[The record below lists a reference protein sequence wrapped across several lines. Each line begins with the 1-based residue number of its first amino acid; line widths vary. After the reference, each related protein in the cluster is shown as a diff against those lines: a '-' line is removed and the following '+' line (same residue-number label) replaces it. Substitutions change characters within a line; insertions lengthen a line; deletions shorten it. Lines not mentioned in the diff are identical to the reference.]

1 MQRGQFSSTLTFVL
15 AAAGSAVGLG
25 NIWGF
30 PTNAAEN
37 GGAAFLLMYLI
48 LAFLLAYPALM
59 AELIIGRHTRA
70 NMVMAL
76 DAVSTGNSAK
86 KLGRLTGYA
95 GMITASLILS
105 FYGIVAGWM
114 LGSMAQPV
122 TTILGLDSLGQ
133 WLTEFGTARNITL
146 TAIFML
152 LTGLIINA
160 GVEQGIEKWSRRLM
174 PSLIILLLALIA
186 YVLTREG
193 AIEGLRHYLV
203 PDFSQLTDPDLL
215 VSALGQAFFSMS
227 LGVGTMLIY
236 GSYIRSDANLPL
248 VGSLVTLAD
257 TGIAFLAGLLILVL
271 GFFTWRSDLDVAKP
285 LLVSS
290 LRMVIQLFLIG
301 LILVYIFSI
310 NHPLLVLLIGLI
322 MLLVAGREVSARQ
335 KYSIKGLWSYG
346 IGTCSMFV
354 SSFAVSIFGL
364 LAIIRAENWWD
375 PRYAI
380 PVLGMLL
387 GNTMTAVALS
397 IDRFTANVWNDR
409 EMIEARLIIGET
421 SRVAIKD
428 IVRDSLR
435 SGLMPVINS
444 MAIAGIVSLPGMM
457 TGQILAGNSPN
468 DAVRYQIVI
477 WLLIAVGCGF
487 GSMIAVKMVSTKLF
501 DDRERLRIDRI
512 SLKKP

>member
-174 PSLIILLLALIA
+174 PSLLILLLALIA

-193 AIEGLRHYLV
+193 AMEGLRHYLV
-203 PDFSQLTDPDLL
+203 PDFSQMTDPDLL

-236 GSYIRSDANLPL
+236 GSYIRSNANLPL

-257 TGIAFLAGLLILVL
+257 TGIAFLAGLLILPAMFVAQNLGVVISADDGSLIGGPGLIFQVL
-271 GFFTWRSDLDVAKP
+271 PALFDSMGGIG
-285 LLVSS
+285 LLVGFAFFVLMSIAAVTSS
-290 LRMVIQLFLIG
+290 ISLLEVP
-301 LILVYIFSI
+301 VSYAVE
-310 NHPLLVLLIGLI
+310 NHK
-322 MLLVAGREVSARQ
+322 VSRKRAT
-335 KYSIKGLWSYG
+335 LWL
-346 IGTCSMFV
+346 
-354 SSFAVSIFGL
+354 SSSIFGISVAICL
-364 LAIIRAENWWD
+364 NFDIAFDAIISLTTEWAQPLISLLICLFAGWVFYRNAILQEIKQGKPNAEHSLFWKLW
-375 PRYAI
+375 
-380 PVLGMLL
+380 PVY
-387 GNTMTAVALS
+387 V
-397 IDRFTANVWNDR
+397 
-409 EMIEARLIIGET
+409 RLICP
-421 SRVAIKD
+421 A
-428 IVRDSLR
+428 
-435 SGLMPVINS
+435 
-444 MAIAGIVSLPGMM
+444 
-457 TGQILAGNSPN
+457 
-468 DAVRYQIVI
+468 
-477 WLLIAVGCGF
+477 LIAIIILQG
-487 GSMIAVKMVSTKLF
+487 L
-501 DDRERLRIDRI
+501 
-512 SLKKP
+512 